1 MKFELIKISIIMFYR
16 FILFTFTNFFKKYI
30 LMQNTTDR
38 IYLIK
43 DISNLL
49 LDYNVVYIK
58 FFQSLCLEQELLY
71 ENEKN
76 YLLNFTDQVPYKD
89 YEIDNEYLLSM
100 CKKYNIELKSNV
112 PISSGIIAVVYKG
125 CIQNNNKTENVIIKL
140 KKNGIEERYNDAFNN
155 LLSISKFLNYLPV
168 IHYFNIEKI
177 LKDTEY
183 NILIQTDFSN
193 EVKNLIDYNNIL
205 ADYPDFISPLP
216 IKDITDDY
224 KNCIV
229 MSDISGMTIRDVL
242 KLDDTD
248 KEKFGRLLVK
258 HGLLSVLYF
267 GLANCDFHAGNAFFY
282 KDVSEDI
289 PYQVGVIDFGIC
301 TRCSPD
307 SMKGY
312 YIFFYNVLSKKD
324 YSKFREII
332 HIFIHNQDN
341 YFNLSE
347 NDKNL
352 LFEEFNE
359 HLTVMHK
366 NNQQID
372 PMFFLKVSRTF
383 KKFNIYFSKEF
394 NQIITTMNA
403 CNSLGKSLTAN
414 LNEVISD
421 ICEEFNNLE
430 NAIKID

>member
-89 YEIDNEYLLSM
+89 YEIDNDYLLSM
-100 CKKYNIELKSNV
+100 CKKYNIELKSKV

-125 CIQNNNKTENVIIKL
+125 FIQNNNKTENVIIKL

-155 LLSISKFLNYLPV
+155 LLSISKFLNYLPI

-216 IKDITDDY
+216 IKHITDDY

-282 KDVSEDI
+282 KDVSNEI

-307 SMKGY
+307 SMRGY
-312 YIFFYNVLSKKD
+312 YTFFYNVLSKKD

-359 HLTVMHK
+359 HLRVMHK

-403 CNSLGKSLTAN
+403 CNSLGKSLTNN